1 MFFKTCYSNTEHI
14 LHKIWRKHRSQVT
27 AGQRKKEKGSPC
39 LTEGQA
45 LSHRTPRRPWPLSDH
60 SPQASLPTPTPTEG
74 RRQSASEEGKGVHC
88 QLTQMDTCTCG
99 IHVVNFSHA
108 VCLPQNLS
116 AGQKAETS
124 NQQEK
129 NEWQPLSFNP
139 SNSLLTA
146 THVPGAQTREA
157 GGRRKKTEGGRCS
170 STEVQGSA
178 GPAQPWEQTDW
189 PAHRPPRPRLA
200 QGSVQAL
207 KAADLMPSPHPAPSR
222 PLDSGWVTGPPRP
235 RFCIC
240 EAGILVP
247 WGTTLTG

>member
-1 MFFKTCYSNTEHI
+1 MCFLKHVILILNISYIKFGESTEVKSQ
-14 LHKIWRKHRSQVT
+14 LAKGRKRKEAHVSQRARPSAT
-27 AGQRKKEKGSPC
+27 GLPGGLGHSPITLPRQACRPPHQQRGGGSQHQRKAKVS
-39 LTEGQA
+39 TA
-45 LSHRTPRRPWPLSDH
+45 SSHRW
-60 SPQASLPTPTPTEG
+60 
-74 RRQSASEEGKGVHC
+74 
-88 QLTQMDTCTCG
+88 DTCTCG

-170 STEVQGSA
+170 STVRSRAVRAQLSPGNKPA
-178 GPAQPWEQTDW
+178 GQHT
-189 PAHRPPRPRLA
+189 
-200 QGSVQAL
+200 G
-207 KAADLMPSPHPAPSR
+207 
-222 PLDSGWVTGPPRP
+222 PLDPGWLRAQC
-235 RFCIC
+235 R
-240 EAGILVP
+240 L
-247 WGTTLTG
+247 

>member
-170 STEVQGSA
+170 STVRSRAVRAQLSPGNKPA
-178 GPAQPWEQTDW
+178 GQHT
-189 PAHRPPRPRLA
+189 
-200 QGSVQAL
+200 G
-207 KAADLMPSPHPAPSR
+207 
-222 PLDSGWVTGPPRP
+222 PLDPGWLRAQC
-235 RFCIC
+235 R
-240 EAGILVP
+240 L
-247 WGTTLTG
+247 